1 MTLSLDLVT
10 KYRSG
15 YLDFYIKDLKV
26 AQFINSKKYEGVQYY
41 LKANG
46 SKSFYV
52 RYKDENNQLKRV
64 KIGDEADGTTEVYC
78 KNKRIEIMNAQNKGE
93 QPPKIVKN
101 HRKKI
106 LTLDDVANKY
116 FSSKDNSTSTHERLS
131 KYNKHLT
138 ESLGK
143 CSITNIK
150 KSDLENLQTTIIEKK
165 KLSKKTANM
174 LIELFSTIFNYGV
187 NQELYEAINPASK
200 VTRFKISNTRER
212 FLRKSEID
220 ELLQQVVL
228 LDKEKDHGDL
238 LETFTKLA
246 WTTGARL
253 KGILNIRKRDIDL
266 QSEIIRITD
275 FKNGGEVYSAY
286 ITDTTR
292 ELLTKKMKL
301 LKYNDFVVSFADDGK
316 QISDRQLQTRLKP
329 VLDDLFNEGLKIDD
343 RANRIVIHS
352 LRHTFAS
359 QLALANVP
367 IRQIQIL
374 LNHSDILQTM
384 KYAKLQ
390 DDANKKAAQGVF

>member
-1 MTLSLDLVT
+1 LYQHVVT
-10 KYRSG
+10 
-15 YLDFYIKDLKV
+15 
-26 AQFINSKKYEGVQYY
+26 
-41 LKANG
+41 
-46 SKSFYV
+46 
-52 RYKDENNQLKRV
+52 
-64 KIGDEADGTTEVYC
+64 
-78 KNKRIEIMNAQNKGE
+78 
-93 QPPKIVKN
+93 
-101 HRKKI
+101 
-106 LTLDDVANKY
+106 
-116 FSSKDNSTSTHERLS
+116 
-131 KYNKHLT
+131 
-138 ESLGK
+138 
-143 CSITNIK
+143 
-150 KSDLENLQTTIIEKK
+150 
-165 KLSKKTANM
+165 
-174 LIELFSTIFNYGV
+174 
-187 NQELYEAINPASK
+187 
-200 VTRFKISNTRER
+200 
-212 FLRKSEID
+212 ID
-220 ELLQQVVL
+220 S
-228 LDKEKDHGDL
+228 EKDHGDL

-246 WTTGARL
+246 LTTGARL

-266 QSEIIRITD
+266 QGEIIRITD